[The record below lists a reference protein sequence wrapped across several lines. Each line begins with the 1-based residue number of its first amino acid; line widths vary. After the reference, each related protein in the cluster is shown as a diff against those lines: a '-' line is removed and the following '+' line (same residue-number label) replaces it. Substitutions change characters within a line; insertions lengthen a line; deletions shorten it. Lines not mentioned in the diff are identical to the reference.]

1 MRLDLRPRSLLTACC
16 ATLLVSAAHGQS
28 ACDYAIQFGMNP
40 SFHTWSS
47 RGIVFADA
55 MTRAKD
61 FELIEGDSLGRAERI
76 ADGLLGAGW
85 PDPATLGPGQEFGA
99 LIFGQMDG
107 SLPDGREQPYVVTWE
122 GSGEVRLTGLFV
134 MEERSRTSQRAEFVI
149 DASISVE
156 NTGLSVHWSA
166 PDAGDPVRNI
176 RVWLPGMEN
185 AGKILWPPY
194 IEKVRML
201 NSGRGPSSW
210 RTLDWTRVNDYG
222 TLGPDAFSFTLRGR
236 VTPASPSQG
245 TPLGV
250 ATEYQVAFA
259 NEVGVDLHYQ
269 VPHRG
274 SMSEWDYLL
283 FLFETFLIIRDGAP
297 AVPGI
302 NGGRPFEGL
311 DPALHVTLELSN
323 EIWNP
328 GFPVHLWML
337 DQSLINGLTVH
348 EQIAGQIELVFD
360 IAEGVFMGD
369 PRLKKYIGG
378 TLNNSGYLQQVVD
391 ALRPGLHIDAVGP
404 AAYFGP
410 HPSVM
415 DLWIEDADTV
425 TGECPSCPTADEILV
440 AARAEI
446 PSLRPGLEA
455 HRTLADTYI
464 NPDGSSP
471 RLVLY
476 EAGQSFKSLFQPW
489 APQANLAQSKSAM
502 YDAYTNDLIP
512 LLVEEGVDE
521 ILWYSF
527 MTNQTPDVLVPYGIW
542 NDMNQLITSPVP
554 ENYVPEGAPKAA
566 AIYRGPPLRP
576 NCPLARSFFRTA
588 SGNPLSLTTTSPS
601 LGKTLQVAV
610 DLGRTAHPL
619 AFVFSFTDPASIVL
633 SEGQTL
639 LTLGPALFSLPLV
652 GYPSAT
658 GNIVIPNDPQLSG
671 MQFSL
676 QAAHIG
682 GGQTFALSNA
692 RDLVLGR

>member
-1 MRLDLRPRSLLTACC
+1 M
-16 ATLLVSAAHGQS
+16 
-28 ACDYAIQFGMNP
+28 
-40 SFHTWSS
+40 
-47 RGIVFADA
+47 
-55 MTRAKD
+55 
-61 FELIEGDSLGRAERI
+61 
-76 ADGLLGAGW
+76 
-85 PDPATLGPGQEFGA
+85 
-99 LIFGQMDG
+99 
-107 SLPDGREQPYVVTWE
+107 
-122 GSGEVRLTGLFV
+122 
-134 MEERSRTSQRAEFVI
+134 
-149 DASISVE
+149 
-156 NTGLSVHWSA
+156 
-166 PDAGDPVRNI
+166 
-176 RVWLPGMEN
+176 
-185 AGKILWPPY
+185 
-194 IEKVRML
+194 
-201 NSGRGPSSW
+201 
-210 RTLDWTRVNDYG
+210 
-222 TLGPDAFSFTLRGR
+222 
-236 VTPASPSQG
+236 
-245 TPLGV
+245 
-250 ATEYQVAFA
+250 
-259 NEVGVDLHYQ
+259 GVDLHYQ

-415 DLWIEDADTV
+415 DLWIGDADTV

-554 ENYVPEGAPKAA
+554 EKLRARRRAEGRGYLSRPAPPAQLSAGAILFPHGVGQPPVPDHNITEPGQDTPG
-566 AIYRGPPLRP
+566 RGRPRPYGTPSRLRVFFHRPGFDRVDGGSNTPDSWPRFVQPSPGRLPLRDGQY
-576 NCPLARSFFRTA
+576 CHSKRSTA
-588 SGNPLSLTTTSPS
+588 LRNASSPC
-601 LGKTLQVAV
+601 
-610 DLGRTAHPL
+610 R
-619 AFVFSFTDPASIVL
+619 
-633 SEGQTL
+633 L
-639 LTLGPALFSLPLV
+639 LTLAGVKPSLSPTPGTWFSVADRRRSAQEVSSLDRVGPCSGRADNLV
-652 GYPSAT
+652 G
-658 GNIVIPNDPQLSG
+658 I
-671 MQFSL
+671 
-676 QAAHIG
+676 
-682 GGQTFALSNA
+682 
-692 RDLVLGR
+692 